1 MKIATTKYLTNRK
14 SFLKIFFV
22 LDFGFTY
29 LPSMAW
35 GFWAHQ
41 RINRLAVFTLPPEMM
56 PLFKENI
63 EYLTEHAVDPDKRR
77 YAIKEEAP
85 RHYIDLD
92 HYCVFPCKDF
102 PHYWKDAV
110 AKYSEDTLQAYG
122 IVPWQVIVMM
132 NRLTDAFKE
141 KDKRKILKTAADL
154 GHYVADAHVPLHT
167 SENYNGQMTNQ
178 VGIHGFWES
187 RVPELLGEDYDYFV
201 GKADL
206 IKKPNDWIWNIIM
219 DSHQALDTVLSF
231 EKKLSANFPM
241 DRMYSYEQRGETN
254 VKVFSEEY
262 TKSYDKMM
270 GDLVERR
277 MRSAILDVGSIWY
290 SCWVNAG
297 QPDLSHLQ
305 DTPLS
310 PQEKQQEAEEE
321 KLWRQGGKQL
331 GRPHD
336 ETGKDGIK

>member
-1 MKIATTKYLTNRK
+1 MSKHYSLIKYTLVFAFC
-14 SFLKIFFV
+14 FLS
-22 LDFGFTY
+22 LQ
-29 LPSMAW
+29 SMAW

-56 PLFKENI
+56 PLFKANI

-92 HYCVFPCKDF
+92 RFCVFPCKDF
-102 PHYWKDAV
+102 PRFWKDAV
-110 AKYSEDTLQAYG
+110 SKYTEDTLQSYG
-122 IVPWQVIVMM
+122 IVPWHIVAMS

-141 KDKRKILKTAADL
+141 KDKNKILKTAADI
-154 GHYVADAHVPLHT
+154 GHYIADAHVPLHT

-178 VGIHGFWES
+178 YGIHGFWES
-187 RVPELLGEDYDYFV
+187 RVPELLGENYDYFV
-201 GKADL
+201 GKATFV
-206 IKKPNDWIWNIIM
+206 KKTNDWIWGIVM
-219 DSHQALDTVLSF
+219 DSHQALDTVLGF
-231 EKKLSANFPM
+231 EKKLSNTFPA
-241 DRMYSYEQRGETN
+241 DRTYSYEQRGETN

-262 TKSYDKMM
+262 TNAYNKMM

-277 MRSAILDVGSIWY
+277 LRASVYDVGSIWY

-297 QPDLSHLQ
+297 QPDLSKLE
-305 DTPLS
+305 DKPLS
-310 PQEKQQEAEEE
+310 QQEKDQEKEEE
-321 KLWRQGGKQL
+321 RLWRQGGKQL